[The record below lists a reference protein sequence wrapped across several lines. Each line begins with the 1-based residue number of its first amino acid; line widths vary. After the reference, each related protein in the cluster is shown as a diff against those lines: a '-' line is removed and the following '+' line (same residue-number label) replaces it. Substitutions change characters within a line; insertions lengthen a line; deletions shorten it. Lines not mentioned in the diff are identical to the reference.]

1 VYGWVSDDGIKTDFR
16 RDGRETVTFE
26 DEDIFDFIQFRIAPR
41 QSNSPF
47 IDVYHPDFQLRE
59 SCSDSDADGT
69 VTAAPIKDFPFFGQL
84 NLFNQAPSAHVHIVL
99 SEDASVGLKDEL
111 APSENGSDTLDFTS
125 GLWFLGKVMF
135 PLVFPTLTQHF
146 SVTCCFE
153 FDGLLLAPL
162 YHATFCRSIDETLK
176 KWQIDSEPFTGRRSK
191 LAAQERDREKEREK
205 FRLYRK
211 TKDERL
217 REELI
222 SEYRPLAE
230 YLARQFA
237 DSGEPLED
245 LIQYALIGLIKAI
258 EGYDPDRGV
267 EFTTYAWYQIRGE
280 ISHYLRDQG
289 KLISEPAWLQEA
301 RIKIE
306 RARNKLRQTLKR
318 EPTFEE
324 LVQESGLK
332 PEVVRR
338 VLETEQLFK
347 VTPLDET
354 SEEEEEGVTDL
365 ERLVVEDEQ
374 VDIEQR
380 YLVRRAVEQLPEL
393 HRKVI
398 EWLFWED
405 LTMTEIARL
414 LGVSVT
420 YVSYLYRQAI
430 GNLRRILGVSS
441 SEPPRRKK
449 RHRKKSGE
457 QEP

>member
-1 VYGWVSDDGIKTDFR
+1 
-16 RDGRETVTFE
+16 
-26 DEDIFDFIQFRIAPR
+26 
-41 QSNSPF
+41 
-47 IDVYHPDFQLRE
+47 
-59 SCSDSDADGT
+59 
-69 VTAAPIKDFPFFGQL
+69 
-84 NLFNQAPSAHVHIVL
+84 
-99 SEDASVGLKDEL
+99 
-111 APSENGSDTLDFTS
+111 
-125 GLWFLGKVMF
+125 M
-135 PLVFPTLTQHF
+135 
-146 SVTCCFE
+146 
-153 FDGLLLAPL
+153 
-162 YHATFCRSIDETLK
+162 
-176 KWQIDSEPFTGRRSK
+176 
-191 LAAQERDREKEREK
+191 AAQERDREKEREK

-222 SEYRPLAE
+222 NEYRPLAE
-230 YLARQFA
+230 YIARQFI

-289 KLISEPAWLQEA
+289 KIIAEPAWLQEA

-318 EPTFEE
+318 EPTLEE
-324 LVQESGLK
+324 LFQETGLK

-338 VLETEQLFK
+338 VLETEQLFR
-347 VTPLDET
+347 VSPLDET
-354 SEEEEEGVTDL
+354 SEEEDEGVTDL

-374 VDIEQR
+374 FDIEQQ
-380 YLVRRAVEQLPEL
+380 YLVRRAVEKLPEL

-398 EWLFWED
+398 EWFFWED
-405 LTMTEIARL
+405 LTKTEIARL

-420 YVSYLYRQAI
+420 YVSYLYQQAI

-441 SEPPRRKK
+441 SEPPSRRKRGRK
-449 RHRKKSGE
+449 RREQKNREE

>member
-1 VYGWVSDDGIKTDFR
+1 MPGHPFSDFKAAVAD
-16 RDGRETVTFE
+16 
-26 DEDIFDFIQFRIAPR
+26 
-41 QSNSPF
+41 PF
-47 IDVYHPDFQLRE
+47 L
-59 SCSDSDADGT
+59 SCHS
-69 VTAAPIKDFPFFGQL
+69 
-84 NLFNQAPSAHVHIVL
+84 
-99 SEDASVGLKDEL
+99 
-111 APSENGSDTLDFTS
+111 
-125 GLWFLGKVMF
+125 
-135 PLVFPTLTQHF
+135 
-146 SVTCCFE
+146 
-153 FDGLLLAPL
+153 
-162 YHATFCRSIDETLK
+162 CRSIDEVRE
-176 KWQIDSEPFTGRRSK
+176 KWQIDSDPFAGRRSK

-222 SEYRPLAE
+222 NEHRPLAE
-230 YLARQFA
+230 YIARQFA

-245 LIQYALIGLIKAI
+245 LTQYALIGLIKAI

-318 EPTFEE
+318 EPILEE
-324 LVQESGLK
+324 LVQETGLR

-347 VTPLDET
+347 VAPLDET
-354 SEEEEEGVTDL
+354 PEEEEEGVTDL

-441 SEPPRRKK
+441 SEPPGRKK
-449 RHRKKSGE
+449 RRQKKSEE
-457 QEP
+457 QS

>member
-1 VYGWVSDDGIKTDFR
+1 MG
-16 RDGRETVTFE
+16 E
-26 DEDIFDFIQFRIAPR
+26 R
-41 QSNSPF
+41 Q
-47 IDVYHPDFQLRE
+47 
-59 SCSDSDADGT
+59 
-69 VTAAPIKDFPFFGQL
+69 
-84 NLFNQAPSAHVHIVL
+84 
-99 SEDASVGLKDEL
+99 
-111 APSENGSDTLDFTS
+111 
-125 GLWFLGKVMF
+125 
-135 PLVFPTLTQHF
+135 
-146 SVTCCFE
+146 
-153 FDGLLLAPL
+153 
-162 YHATFCRSIDETLK
+162 
-176 KWQIDSEPFTGRRSK
+176 WQIDSEVTFFGRRWE
-191 LAAQERDREKEREK
+191 LAVDKDREKEREK

-222 SEYRPLAE
+222 NEYRPLAE
-230 YLARQFA
+230 YIARQFV

-245 LIQYALIGLIKAI
+245 LVQYALIGLIKAI

-289 KLISEPAWLQEA
+289 KLIAEPAWLQEA

-318 EPTFEE
+318 EPTLDD
-324 LVQESGLK
+324 LVQETKMK
-332 PEVVRR
+332 PDVVRR
-338 VLETEQLFK
+338 VLETEQLFR

-354 SEEEEEGVTDL
+354 SEDEEESVAEL
-365 ERLVVEDEQ
+365 ERLMVESEH

-380 YLVRRAVEQLPEL
+380 YIVRRAVEKLPEL

-398 EWLFWED
+398 EYLFWED

-430 GNLRRILGVSS
+430 GNLRRLLGVSAT
-441 SEPPRRKK
+441 EPPPGRKK
-449 RHRKKSGE
+449 RKRKKSE
-457 QEP
+457 SDEL

>member
-1 VYGWVSDDGIKTDFR
+1 
-16 RDGRETVTFE
+16 
-26 DEDIFDFIQFRIAPR
+26 
-41 QSNSPF
+41 
-47 IDVYHPDFQLRE
+47 
-59 SCSDSDADGT
+59 
-69 VTAAPIKDFPFFGQL
+69 
-84 NLFNQAPSAHVHIVL
+84 
-99 SEDASVGLKDEL
+99 
-111 APSENGSDTLDFTS
+111 
-125 GLWFLGKVMF
+125 
-135 PLVFPTLTQHF
+135 
-146 SVTCCFE
+146 
-153 FDGLLLAPL
+153 
-162 YHATFCRSIDETLK
+162 
-176 KWQIDSEPFTGRRSK
+176 

-324 LVQESGLK
+324 LVQETGLR

-347 VTPLDET
+347 VAPLDET
-354 SEEEEEGVTDL
+354 PEEEEEGVTDL

-441 SEPPRRKK
+441 SEPPGRKK
-449 RHRKKSGE
+449 RRQKKSEE
-457 QEP
+457 QS

>member
-1 VYGWVSDDGIKTDFR
+1 MLGHHNF
-16 RDGRETVTFE
+16 
-26 DEDIFDFIQFRIAPR
+26 
-41 QSNSPF
+41 
-47 IDVYHPDFQLRE
+47 
-59 SCSDSDADGT
+59 
-69 VTAAPIKDFPFFGQL
+69 
-84 NLFNQAPSAHVHIVL
+84 
-99 SEDASVGLKDEL
+99 
-111 APSENGSDTLDFTS
+111 LDF
-125 GLWFLGKVMF
+125 K
-135 PLVFPTLTQHF
+135 
-146 SVTCCFE
+146 
-153 FDGLLLAPL
+153 
-162 YHATFCRSIDETLK
+162 ATVIDPFVSCHSCRSIDEVRE
-176 KWQIDSEPFTGRRSK
+176 KWQIDSEPLAGRRSK

-222 SEYRPLAE
+222 NEYRPLAE
-230 YLARQFA
+230 YIARQFA

-245 LIQYALIGLIKAI
+245 LTQYALIGLIKAI

-318 EPTFEE
+318 EPIFEE
-324 LVQESGLK
+324 LVHETGLR

-347 VTPLDET
+347 VAPLDET
-354 SEEEEEGVTDL
+354 PEEEEEVVTDL
-365 ERLVVEDEQ
+365 ERLVVDEQ
-374 VDIEQR
+374 VDFEQR
-380 YLVRRAVEQLPEL
+380 FLVRRAVEQLPEL

-430 GNLRRILGVSS
+430 GNLRRILGVPS
-441 SEPPRRKK
+441 SEPPSRKK
-449 RHRKKSGE
+449 RRQKKSE
-457 QEP
+457 EHS